1 VSAGKLFQ
9 VLIIGSLKLRVVA
22 VLLCSAVDAPD
33 GEEDFYYTE
42 VEESRSTS
50 SSSSSSSSPIH
61 DVTCTM
67 DIARQDA
74 TAMDHDYQRKVRPTI
89 TLFFFFLG

>member
-1 VSAGKLFQ
+1 MSAGKLFQ

-22 VLLCSAVDAPD
+22 VLLCSAVDALD

-42 VEESRSTS
+42 VEESRST